1 MTGQSAE
8 AKRVADDGAWRVL
21 YGAVCRDR
29 HVDAAHRHVLCTPDV
44 IFTSWSS
51 WRPPSET
58 RNGPHRPGSI
68 PGRVA
73 SNCSGR
79 SRSRCR
85 CRDHD
90 RDVDGDCVLCH
101 AHVPDSGAMT
111 RAQADGAIR
120 DAAPN
125 AMTDVASGDASGAA
139 PSSAA
144 LDATPTDGH
153 VMSSLIEGWGNARAA
168 RSSSCDSIE
177 GTLFSESPTREAK
190 GTPLTIFGVGRGD
203 RLLVILRL
211 VGYRSWGL

>member
-29 HVDAAHRHVLCTPDV
+29 HVDAAHRHVLCTPDM

-79 SRSRCR
+79 SRCRCR
-85 CRDHD
+85 CCDHD
-90 RDVDGDCVLCH
+90 RDVDRDCVLCH
-101 AHVPDSGAMT
+101 AHVPDNGPMT
-111 RAQADGAIR
+111 RVQADGAIR

-125 AMTDVASGDASGAA
+125 ATTDIASGAASGAA
-139 PSSAA
+139 PSSGA
-144 LDATPTDGH
+144 LDATPTDARA
-153 VMSSLIEGWGNARAA
+153 MSSLIEGWGKTRAA
-168 RSSSCDSIE
+168 TYSRAIDSRSARRFEKHVPFPFRNTANRI
-177 GTLFSESPTREAK
+177 R
-190 GTPLTIFGVGRGD
+190 GRPG
-203 RLLVILRL
+203 
-211 VGYRSWGL
+211 

>member
-29 HVDAAHRHVLCTPDV
+29 HVDAAHRHVLCTPDM

-139 PSSAA
+139 ASSAA

-168 RSSSCDSIE
+168 RSSS
-177 GTLFSESPTREAK
+177 
-190 GTPLTIFGVGRGD
+190 
-203 RLLVILRL
+203 
-211 VGYRSWGL
+211 

>member
-58 RNGPHRPGSI
+58 RNGPHRPGAI

-79 SRSRCR
+79 SRCRCR
-85 CRDHD
+85 CCDHD
-90 RDVDGDCVLCH
+90 RDVD
-101 AHVPDSGAMT
+101 
-111 RAQADGAIR
+111 R
-120 DAAPN
+120 D
-125 AMTDVASGDASGAA
+125 
-139 PSSAA
+139 
-144 LDATPTDGH
+144 
-153 VMSSLIEGWGNARAA
+153 
-168 RSSSCDSIE
+168 
-177 GTLFSESPTREAK
+177 
-190 GTPLTIFGVGRGD
+190 
-203 RLLVILRL
+203 
-211 VGYRSWGL
+211 

>member
-29 HVDAAHRHVLCTPDV
+29 HVDAAHRHVLCTPDM

-79 SRSRCR
+79 SRCRCR

-90 RDVDGDCVLCH
+90 RDVDRDCALCH
-101 AHVPDSGAMT
+101 AHVPDSGAS
-111 RAQADGAIR
+111 RGL
-120 DAAPN
+120 
-125 AMTDVASGDASGAA
+125 
-139 PSSAA
+139 SSAA
-144 LDATPTDGH
+144 EQTELVWQNRTAR
-153 VMSSLIEGWGNARAA
+153 VAGW
-168 RSSSCDSIE
+168 
-177 GTLFSESPTREAK
+177 
-190 GTPLTIFGVGRGD
+190 D
-203 RLLVILRL
+203 RYGRL
-211 VGYRSWGL
+211 VTLDQCGA

>member
-29 HVDAAHRHVLCTPDV
+29 HVDAAHRHVLCTPDM

-79 SRSRCR
+79 GRCR
-85 CRDHD
+85 CRCCDHD
-90 RDVDGDCVLCH
+90 RDVNRDCVLCH
-101 AHVPDSGAMT
+101 AHVPDNGPMT
-111 RAQADGAIR
+111 RVQADGAIR

-125 AMTDVASGDASGAA
+125 ATTDVASGAASGAA
-139 PSSAA
+139 PSSAT

-153 VMSSLIEGWGNARAA
+153 VMSSLIEGWGM
-168 RSSSCDSIE
+168 SMVSIH
-177 GTLFSESPTREAK
+177 
-190 GTPLTIFGVGRGD
+190 RGYNFNG
-203 RLLVILRL
+203 LL
-211 VGYRSWGL
+211 